1 MRPEH
6 QGKGLGSAAIR
17 AGLTRARSDSL
28 PVYLE
33 TARDSDAELYDNL
46 GFKVIGEWD
55 VPKGGPHFWS
65 MLYEN

>member
-1 MRPEH
+1 M
-6 QGKGLGSAAIR
+6 GSAAIR
-17 AGLTRARSDSL
+17 AGLTRARSDNL

-33 TARDSDAELYDNL
+33 TAREGNAALYVNL

-55 VPKGGPHFWS
+55 VLKGGPHFWS